1 MPAADF
7 DKIMDSDELKSQQRK
22 EVEGAGVKEIE
33 EDADKMV
40 LMTHLNKIAG
50 IQSCSSGNLAWRG
63 SLNFLS
69 KYVDSAMRRISAG
82 PRKLVNPEQA
92 FADQDLEEFCR
103 SRVQEE
109 DKGRKYSC
117 KFCKKNFMGDHYV
130 INHIKNRH
138 QD

>member
-63 SLNFLS
+63 SSGSRLSINFCR
-69 KYVDSAMRRISAG
+69 KEKKDEPKTADS
-82 PRKLVNPEQA
+82 RKLENVP
-92 FADQDLEEFCR
+92 LHR
-103 SRVQEE
+103 
-109 DKGRKYSC
+109 
-117 KFCKKNFMGDHYV
+117 
-130 INHIKNRH
+130 
-138 QD
+138 